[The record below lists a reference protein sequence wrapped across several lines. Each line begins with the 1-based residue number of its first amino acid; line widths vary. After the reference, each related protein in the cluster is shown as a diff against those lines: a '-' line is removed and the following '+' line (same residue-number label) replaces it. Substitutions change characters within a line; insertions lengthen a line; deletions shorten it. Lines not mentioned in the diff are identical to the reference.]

1 MYDRFK
7 ISRYSAGK
15 RQTELIFRK
24 SFELIHAKR
33 DSLSQESDSKF
44 IFSSYRLIMLDT
56 RGRSVNIV
64 MYIPLEYFIISYYT
78 EYIMKC
84 EQLPSP
90 RASVRLQS
98 IRRWRSG

>member
-1 MYDRFK
+1 
-7 ISRYSAGK
+7 
-15 RQTELIFRK
+15 
-24 SFELIHAKR
+24 
-33 DSLSQESDSKF
+33 
-44 IFSSYRLIMLDT
+44 MLDT

-98 IRRWRSG
+98 IRRWRSGWKQFKFSYDGHCTRPHF

>member
-1 MYDRFK
+1 
-7 ISRYSAGK
+7 
-15 RQTELIFRK
+15 
-24 SFELIHAKR
+24 
-33 DSLSQESDSKF
+33 
-44 IFSSYRLIMLDT
+44 MLDT

-78 EYIMKC
+78 EYIMKY

-98 IRRWRSG
+98 IRRWRSGWKPFKFSYDGHCTRPHF